1 MVCQNCGTQLP
12 DGTPSC
18 PTCGAQFMAQPA
30 SNPNDALFNQASY
43 TAAAPAK
50 KNNTGMI
57 IGIVVALV
65 AIVAIVLIAGNL
77 LGGSE
82 YDGKYKFTSAT
93 SMGMTFTAE
102 QMEEMSGDS
111 FDMTL
116 EIKGSKCTLD
126 AKAMGYDK
134 ASCKIKFDG
143 DTVTLIDGDE
153 ELVGTYDADAETITI
168 TASGVDMVFTKQ

>member
-12 DGTPSC
+12 DGTPAC
-18 PTCGAQFMAQPA
+18 PTCGAQLAAQQPYMD
-30 SNPNDALFNQASY
+30 PNQMFNQAP
-43 TAAAPAK
+43 AAAPAK

-57 IGIVVALV
+57 IGIVVAVVAVIAIILV
-65 AIVAIVLIAGNL
+65 AVNL

-82 YDGKYKFTSAT
+82 YDGKYKLTSCA
-93 SMGMTFTAE
+93 SMGMEFTVE
-102 QMEEMSGDS
+102 QMEAMSGES

-116 EIKGSKCTLD
+116 EVKGSRCTLD

-143 DTVTLIDGDE
+143 DEVTLIDGDE
-153 ELVGTYDADAETITI
+153 TLVGTYDADAKSITI
-168 TASGVDMVFTKQ
+168 SASGVDMIFTLQD